1 MIAKADIV
9 TCTIKDCRN
18 KPSKGPKSIAISV
31 SSIVSNAEASMAVF
45 PDMIPA
51 LAFIT
56 CCATSNTAIVIL
68 NVFEIRVT
76 ARKVLKTHL
85 KNVHVSKFARLL
97 CSMSIWISS

>member
-1 MIAKADIV
+1 MMIAKADIV

-56 CCATSNTAIVIL
+56 CCVTSNTAIVIL
-68 NVFEIRVT
+68 NVFVINMT
-76 ARKVLKTHL
+76 ATKFLNTHL
-85 KNVHVSKFARLL
+85 KKIQVSKFVRLL
-97 CSMSIWISS
+97 CSIII